1 MNLKDVDL
9 RYVYRKWK
17 SNLEFFEPFM
27 RSGPFVSLQNYEDF
41 EIGYSPKE
49 EELYEKYKIVIDKIL
64 HEDLRSTFVI
74 VDLELMEDLEIAY
87 VLNNR
92 FSIKPVLNCNFLFH
106 PYGLIGGKSEIEAL
120 VTIGQ
125 KLQDIIPKGYVFFL
139 DYGRYKDFSL
149 EVYKKKLNNQY
160 ELTEEDVPN
169 LETLKELGF
178 ARIVIIT
185 KDTLKEDVNYYAN
198 YLKQELQVEV
208 LQGV

>member
-9 RYVYRKWK
+9 RYIYRKWK

-27 RSGPFVSLQNYEDF
+27 RSGPFVSLQNYEEF
-41 EIGYSPKE
+41 EISYSPKE
-49 EELYEKYKIVIDKIL
+49 EELYEKYKAIINKIL
-64 HEDLRSTFVI
+64 MENLKNTFVI
-74 VDLELMEDLEIAY
+74 VDLELMEGLEIAF

-106 PYGLIGGKSEIEAL
+106 SYGLIGDKQQIEAL
-120 VTIGQ
+120 VTIGYN
-125 KLQDIIPKGYVFFL
+125 LQDIIPKGYVFFL
-139 DYGRYKDFSL
+139 DYGRYKEFSP

-178 ARIVIIT
+178 TRIVIIT
-185 KDTLKEDVNYYAN
+185 KDTLKEDINYYAN

-208 LQGV
+208 LQRV

>member
-9 RYVYRKWK
+9 RYIYRKWK

-27 RSGPFVSLQNYEDF
+27 RSGPFVSLQNYEEF
-41 EIGYSPKE
+41 EISYSPKE
-49 EELYEKYKIVIDKIL
+49 EELYEKYKSIINKIL
-64 HEDLRSTFVI
+64 MQNLKDTFVI
-74 VDLELMEDLEIAY
+74 VDLELMESLEIAF

-106 PYGLIGGKSEIEAL
+106 PYGLIGDKQQIEAL
-120 VTIGQ
+120 VTVGYN
-125 KLQDIIPKGYVFFL
+125 LQEIIPKGYVFFL
-139 DYGRYKDFSL
+139 DYERYKEFSP

>member
-17 SNLEFFEPFM
+17 SNLEFFEPFI

-41 EIGYSPKE
+41 QIGYKPKE
-49 EELYEKYKIVIDKIL
+49 EELYKKYKIEIDKIL
-64 HEDLRSTFVI
+64 EQNLRSTFI
-74 VDLELMEDLEIAY
+74 IADLELIEDLEIAY
-87 VLNNR
+87 VLNNK

-106 PYGLIGGKSEIEAL
+106 PYGLIGDKQQIEAL
-120 VTIGQ
+120 VTIGY
-125 KLQDIIPKGYVFFL
+125 KLQEIIPKGYVFFL
-139 DYGRYKDFSL
+139 DCGRYKEFTP

-178 ARIVIIT
+178 NRVVIIT
-185 KDTLKEDVNYYAN
+185 KNTLKEDIHYYAN
-198 YLKQELQVEV
+198 YLRQELQVEV
-208 LQGV
+208 LPRI